1 MFKLTLLLALL
12 PAVVHAE
19 ELPAPVKAI
28 EKQGITILKSFD
40 APGGMKGYLG
50 KYQDMGVTIYVT
62 PDGKQAISGYMYNEK
77 GENLSN
83 ALIEKEIYAP
93 AGREMWQRMEKASW
107 ILDGKKDAPVIV
119 YVFAD
124 PFCPY
129 CKQFW
134 QQARPWVESGNVQL
148 RTLLVGVI
156 KPESPATAAAILAS
170 KNPAKTWHDYEASG
184 GKMTLTLPATPP
196 ARQMKAL
203 NINQK
208 LMDDL
213 GANVTPA
220 IYYMS
225 KDNTL
230 QQAIGL
236 PDKEKLDI
244 IMGAK

>member
-1 MFKLTLLLALL
+1 MFKRLLLLALL
-12 PAVVHAE
+12 PAAVHAE

-170 KNPAKTWHDYEASG
+170 KDPAKTWHDYEASG
-184 GKMTLTLPATPP
+184 GKMTLTLSATPP
-196 ARQMKAL
+196 AEQMKTL

-230 QQAIGL
+230 QQAVGL

>member
-1 MFKLTLLLALL
+1 MFKRTLLFALL

-19 ELPAPVKAI
+19 EPPAPVKAI
-28 EKQGITILKSFD
+28 EKQGITILKPFD

-62 PDGKQAISGYMYNEK
+62 PDGKHAISGYMYNEK

-83 ALIEKEIYAP
+83 TLIEKEIYAP

-134 QQARPWVESGNVQL
+134 QQARPWVDSGKVQL

-170 KNPAKTWHDYEASG
+170 KDPAKTWHDYEASG
-184 GKMTLTLPATPP
+184 GKLTLKMPETPP
-196 ARQMKAL
+196 SEQMKVL

-230 QQAIGL
+230 QQAVGL

-244 IMGAK
+244 IMGNN

>member
-1 MFKLTLLLALL
+1 MFKRTLLLVLL

-28 EKQGITILKSFD
+28 EKQGITILKPFD

-62 PDGKQAISGYMYNEK
+62 PDGKHAISGYMYNEK

-134 QQARPWVESGNVQL
+134 QQARPWVESGKVQL

-170 KNPAKTWHDYEASG
+170 KDPAKTWHDYEASG
-184 GKMTLTLPATPP
+184 GKMKLTMSATPP
-196 ARQMKAL
+196 AEQMKTL

-230 QQAIGL
+230 QQAVGL

>member
-1 MFKLTLLLALL
+1 MFKRTLLLTLL
-12 PAVVHAE
+12 PAIVHAE

-28 EKQGITILKSFD
+28 EKQGITILKPFD

-62 PDGKQAISGYMYNEK
+62 PDGKHAISGYMYNEK

-107 ILDGKKDAPVIV
+107 ILDGKKEAPVIV

-134 QQARPWVESGNVQL
+134 QQARPWVES
-148 RTLLVGVI
+148 
-156 KPESPATAAAILAS
+156 AAAILAS
-170 KNPAKTWHDYEASG
+170 KDPAKTWHDYEASG
-184 GKMTLTLPATPP
+184 GKMKLEIPVSVPAEK
-196 ARQMKAL
+196 MKLL

-225 KDNTL
+225 KDDTL
-230 QQAIGL
+230 QQEVGL
-236 PDKEKLDI
+236 PDKEKLNI
-244 IMGAK
+244 IMGNK